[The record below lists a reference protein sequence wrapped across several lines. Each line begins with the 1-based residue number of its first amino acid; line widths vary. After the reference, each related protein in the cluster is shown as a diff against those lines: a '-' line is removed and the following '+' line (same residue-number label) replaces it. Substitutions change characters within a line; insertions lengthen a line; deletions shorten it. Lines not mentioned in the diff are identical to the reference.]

1 VVTGVVSALVLVPV
15 GSLLT
20 TSYGRVLIIKAV
32 LVAVA
37 AALAMGGRRWLRRE
51 PAPGAGPALA
61 TRLEAVAL
69 AAVLA
74 ATAVLTVLTPG
85 RTP

>member
-1 VVTGVVSALVLVPV
+1 
-15 GSLLT
+15 
-20 TSYGRVLIIKAV
+20 VLIIKAV

-37 AALAMGGRRWLRRE
+37 AALAVRGRRWLRRD

-61 TRLEAVAL
+61 TRLEVATL

-74 ATAVLTVLTPG
+74 VTAVLTALTPV